1 MKTPF
6 ERIII
11 HDILTALCDDKCFS
25 IFKSIAINKNKGA
38 IDSANILSQIK
49 LNSRDYHDRL
59 SHLIDSGLITSLRK
73 IIEKD
78 NRKEDTTDEKEEKD
92 YYAITELGKEVYR
105 ARRLIEDAI
114 KIEWKLKAL
123 DTVLETFNQ
132 TGEKAEIE
140 KVIDSLI
147 DNDEIKEILKR
158 RLSR

>member
-1 MKTPF
+1 MKTPS
-6 ERIII
+6 EQIII
-11 HDILTALCDDKCFS
+11 HYILIALCDEKCFS

-49 LNSRDYHDRL
+49 LNSRDYHERL
-59 SHLIDSGLITSLRK
+59 SHLINVGLITPKRR
-73 IIEKD
+73 IIK
-78 NRKEDTTDEKEEKD
+78 KEEKD
-92 YYAITELGKEVYR
+92 YYAITELGNEVYR

-123 DTVLETFNQ
+123 DAVLETFNQ

-147 DNDEIKEILKR
+147 DNYEIKDILKR
-158 RLSR
+158 RSSG

>member
-1 MKTPF
+1 MKTPS
-6 ERIII
+6 EQIII
-11 HDILTALCDDKCFS
+11 HYILIALCDEKCFS

-49 LNSRDYHDRL
+49 LNSRDYHERL
-59 SHLIDSGLITSLRK
+59 SHLINVGLITPKRR
-73 IIEKD
+73 IIK
-78 NRKEDTTDEKEEKD
+78 KEEKD
-92 YYAITELGKEVYR
+92 YYAITELGNEVYR

-123 DTVLETFNQ
+123 DAVLETFNQ

-147 DNDEIKEILKR
+147 DNYEIKDILKIR
-158 RLSR
+158 SSR

>member
-1 MKTPF
+1 MKTPS
-6 ERIII
+6 EQIII
-11 HDILTALCDDKCFS
+11 HEILIALCDEKCFS

-49 LNSRDYHDRL
+49 LNSRDYHERL
-59 SHLIDSGLITSLRK
+59 SHLINAGLITPKRR
-73 IIEKD
+73 IIEK
-78 NRKEDTTDEKEEKD
+78 DEKEEKD
-92 YYAITELGKEVYR
+92 YYAITELGNEVYR

-123 DTVLETFNQ
+123 DAVLETFNQ

-147 DNDEIKEILKR
+147 DNYEIKDILKR
-158 RLSR
+158 RSSR

>member
-1 MKTPF
+1 MKTPS
-6 ERIII
+6 EQIII
-11 HDILTALCDDKCFS
+11 HYILIALCDEKCFS

-49 LNSRDYHDRL
+49 LNSRDYHERL
-59 SHLIDSGLITSLRK
+59 SHLINVGLITPKRR
-73 IIEKD
+73 IIK
-78 NRKEDTTDEKEEKD
+78 KDEKEEKD
-92 YYAITELGKEVYR
+92 YYAITELGNEVYR

-123 DTVLETFNQ
+123 DAVLETFNQ

-147 DNDEIKEILKR
+147 DNYEIKDILKR
-158 RLSR
+158 RSSR

>member
-1 MKTPF
+1 MKTPS
-6 ERIII
+6 EQIII
-11 HDILTALCDDKCFS
+11 HYILIALCDEKCFS

-49 LNSRDYHDRL
+49 LNSRDYHERL
-59 SHLIDSGLITSLRK
+59 SHLINVGLITPKRR
-73 IIEKD
+73 IIK
-78 NRKEDTTDEKEEKD
+78 KEEKD
-92 YYAITELGKEVYR
+92 YYAITELGNEVYR

-123 DTVLETFNQ
+123 DAVLETFNQ

-147 DNDEIKEILKR
+147 DNYEIKDILKR
-158 RLSR
+158 RSSR